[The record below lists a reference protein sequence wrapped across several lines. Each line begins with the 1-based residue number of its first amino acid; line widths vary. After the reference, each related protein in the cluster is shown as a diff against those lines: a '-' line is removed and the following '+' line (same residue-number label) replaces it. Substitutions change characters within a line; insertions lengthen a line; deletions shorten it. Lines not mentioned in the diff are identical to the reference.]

1 MDSDSEEEK
10 MEKKRRRRIKKPV
23 PDSSDEDG
31 EVLTSFVL
39 FKSATIVFQLL
50 YEFTATVQRKITT
63 FCVCIVEPGY
73 LRSCKGKL

>member
-39 FKSATIVFQLL
+39 FKSATIVLQLL
-50 YEFTATVQRKITT
+50 YEFPATVQRKIIT
-63 FCVCIVEPGY
+63 FCVCIVEPEY

>member
-31 EVLTSFVL
+31 EVLTFFVL

-50 YEFTATVQRKITT
+50 YEFPATV
-63 FCVCIVEPGY
+63 
-73 LRSCKGKL
+73 

>member
-31 EVLTSFVL
+31 EVLTFFL
-39 FKSATIVFQLL
+39 IVFQLL
-50 YEFTATVQRKITT
+50 YEFTATVQRKIIT
-63 FCVCIVEPGY
+63 FCVCIVEPEY